1 MESMTPPSTQT
12 PPAGQVTSL
21 EAEQIAQTLSH
32 ELMSP
37 YCPGRTI
44 SSCPSPNARKLEEFI
59 LAEASAGKSKVE
71 IEQGLVETFGREKL
85 GSVTSPPVYLF
96 VGLLA
101 LLGGVLLVVRARR
114 WRGASGEELA
124 GVGGGATTLGVSGL
138 SAEDQDRLEDALDD
152 IEEF

>member
-1 MESMTPPSTQT
+1 MN
-12 PPAGQVTSL
+12 
-21 EAEQIAQTLSH
+21 EQQDQIVSELSND
-32 ELMSP
+32 LMSP

-114 WRGASGEELA
+114 WRGASGEDLA